1 MHIWIIKEKWKKK
14 KSPNCCFDLYA
25 ITLNISITMV
35 FKTLIDCTLSSVS
48 SKDDITKIF
57 NSDRSACF
65 LFSLVRPDHTAFSYV
80 TKFGTIYLYQES
92 ISSNSKYII
101 KLQQPEMWHLEQ
113 NTFTENEILSE
124 NSIAIAYIKLTVSRQ
139 FISSLI

>member
-1 MHIWIIKEKWKKK
+1 VTVEYFCLKKVQIEGGEMNQALYAHMNNKRKMKKK

-101 KLQQPEMWHLEQ
+101 KLQQPEM
-113 NTFTENEILSE
+113 
-124 NSIAIAYIKLTVSRQ
+124 
-139 FISSLI
+139 